1 MKINGVRCLN
11 DDNYKT
17 LSIIDNTEG
26 INVKVSG
33 EKEDEVLNFNA
44 YALFQNLKGL
54 DDNDAKKQLINYY
67 INSNRLDGISKYFN
81 RKNPLVI
88 KVSSE
93 DKKMKLMSQDLNFV
107 DEEYYEILNKY
118 KKDRERFLKEKDF
131 DIYVVNITK
140 KASCYHSNN
149 INNKNVC
156 YLFLNFDN
164 KAILSEKNFLKKF
177 IEEKIFSKNV
187 LAEVSN
193 EYKYYRKVD
202 IGAEYSFSCGDFIII
217 TDNDRLFELFSK
229 IALNHNKELE
239 NVKQLQY
246 KIKGF

>member
-11 DDNYKT
+11 DYNYKT

-26 INVKVSG
+26 TNVKVSG
-33 EKEDEVLNFNA
+33 EKEDGVLNFNA

-131 DIYVVNITK
+131 DIYVVNTTK
-140 KASCYHSNN
+140 KVSCYHSNN

-164 KAILSEKNFLKKF
+164 KAILSEKKFLKKF

-202 IGAEYSFSCGDFIII
+202 IGAECSFSCGDFIII